1 MMTMSQRRIEVTI
14 AGQKITLATSVEHEP
29 LLRSACQLVDDQI
42 QLAIAGGNRS
52 LERATMMAALKL
64 AGDLITA
71 KETPQEIPQASPT
84 AVPDNSAEI
93 SRLINE
99 VNTLEDQVDALLK
112 TLSLPGSPRP
122 IAP

>member
-1 MMTMSQRRIEVTI
+1 MTMTQRRIEVTI

-29 LLRSACQLVDDQI
+29 LLRSACQLVEDQI

>member
-1 MMTMSQRRIEVTI
+1 MSQRRIEVTI

-29 LLRSACQLVDDQI
+29 LLRSAGQLVDVQI

>member
-1 MMTMSQRRIEVTI
+1 MSQRRIDVTI
-14 AGQKITLATSVEHEP
+14 AGQTITLATSDEHEP
-29 LLRSACQLVDDQI
+29 LLRSACQLVDEQI

-71 KETPQEIPQASPT
+71 KQAAQEIPQASPT
-84 AVPDNSAEI
+84 TTTENSVEI
-93 SRLINE
+93 SHLLNE
-99 VNTLEDQVDALLK
+99 VNALEDQVDALLK

>member
-1 MMTMSQRRIEVTI
+1 MTLTQRRIEVTI

>member
-1 MMTMSQRRIEVTI
+1 MMTMTQRRIEVTI

-71 KETPQEIPQASPT
+71 KQAAQEIPQASPT
-84 AVPDNSAEI
+84 TTTENSVEI
-93 SRLINE
+93 SHLLNE
-99 VNTLEDQVDALLK
+99 VNALEDQVDALLK

>member
-1 MMTMSQRRIEVTI
+1 MTMTQRRIEVTI

-84 AVPDNSAEI
+84 AVPDNSVEI
-93 SRLINE
+93 SHLLNE
-99 VNTLEDQVDALLK
+99 VNALEDQVDALLK

>member
-1 MMTMSQRRIEVTI
+1 MTMSQRRIDVTI
-14 AGQKITLATSVEHEP
+14 AGQKITLATSDEHEP
-29 LLRSACQLVDDQI
+29 LLRSACQLVDEQI

-71 KETPQEIPQASPT
+71 KQAAQEIPQASPT
-84 AVPDNSAEI
+84 TTTENSVEI
-93 SRLINE
+93 SHLLNE
-99 VNTLEDQVDALLK
+99 VNALEDQVDALLK

>member
-1 MMTMSQRRIEVTI
+1 MMTMTQRRIEVTI

>member
-1 MMTMSQRRIEVTI
+1 MSQRRIDVTI
-14 AGQKITLATSVEHEP
+14 AGQKITLATSDEHEP
-29 LLRSACQLVDDQI
+29 LLRSACQLVDEQI

-71 KETPQEIPQASPT
+71 KQAAQEIPQASPT

>member
-1 MMTMSQRRIEVTI
+1 MMTMTQRRIEVTI

-84 AVPDNSAEI
+84 TTTENSVEI
-93 SRLINE
+93 SHLLNE
-99 VNTLEDQVDALLK
+99 VNALEDQVDALLK